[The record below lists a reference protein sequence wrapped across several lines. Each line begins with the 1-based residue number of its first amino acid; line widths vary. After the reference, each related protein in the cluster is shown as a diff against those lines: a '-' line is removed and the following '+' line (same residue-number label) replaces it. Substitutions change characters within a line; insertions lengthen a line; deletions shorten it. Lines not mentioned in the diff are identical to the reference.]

1 MPRSN
6 RRSRRNRS
14 APQSAHRPKAYN
26 SQVPQDQRIDRHTV
40 HFESTVSSSAGGSI
54 LANLSMDPSSAGDW
68 ADFTALY
75 DEFRVVGVRI
85 HLVSAQTNSTGVNNG
100 ILAIAYDDDTN
111 SAPASVTAV
120 RQYATSTVH
129 STIMTHNSAS
139 PLQLVYWRPTTGVPP
154 LWIDVATPSGSL
166 GSILLAATGLTAS
179 TAYLQYALDYYVE
192 FRGRR

>member
-1 MPRSN
+1 MSARQRVSK
-6 RRSRRNRS
+6 R
-14 APQSAHRPKAYN
+14 APQSAHRPSAYN
-26 SQVPQDQRIDRHTV
+26 SSVSQDQRIDRHTV
-40 HFESTVSSSAGGSI
+40 HFESSVSSSAGGAI

-85 HLVSAQTNSTGVNNG
+85 FLVSSQTNSTSVNNG

-129 STIMTHNSAS
+129 STLMAHNQGA
-139 PLQLVYWRPTTGVPP
+139 PLQLVFWRPTTGVPP

-166 GSILLAATGLTAS
+166 GSILLAATGLSAS
-179 TAYLQYALDYYVE
+179 TAYLTYALDYYCE